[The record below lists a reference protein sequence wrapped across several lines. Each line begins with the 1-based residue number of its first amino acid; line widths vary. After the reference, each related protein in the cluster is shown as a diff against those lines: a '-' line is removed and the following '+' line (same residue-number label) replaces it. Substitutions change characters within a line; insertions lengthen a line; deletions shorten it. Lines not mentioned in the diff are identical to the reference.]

1 MEDCIQKSSY
11 LQLSRYRQVSL
22 LHCLC
27 THYNILLIWVSNFAR
42 LQGDLGIPLPE
53 MIFGNNEVKLS
64 HEDGF
69 EIFFRAKDALELV
82 DKTSESNK
90 HIKVAY
96 AGEWGKKRLEKRQL
110 SGNVYFLDM
119 HVDLLLIDSAQN
131 HEEIKDVI
139 KPYDWTYST
148 AYQGTS
154 ANEFSDSEKCID
166 VDRLKQMEPI
176 LFYDENILFEDELA
190 DNGTA
195 TLTTRLVR
203 VQISMF
209 VCLIKSINLQLQKR
223 VMPSCFFLLL
233 RFFLRVDDVL
243 FRVNDTRIYHQF
255 GTNHIIREYSSKE
268 EHYNAVRSVS
278 TERISTLAYREK
290 LMPSACLA
298 FAKNT

>member
-1 MEDCIQKSSY
+1 MTSTKSMHKLINEGNRREGQTNGIEYSGWKILSKKAPICNAQDIDK
-11 LQLSRYRQVSL
+11 LQ
-22 LHCLC
+22 
-27 THYNILLIWVSNFAR
+27 NE
-42 LQGDLGIPLPE
+42 LGIPLPE
-53 MIFGNNEVKLS
+53 MIFGNNEVRIS

-69 EIFFRAKDALELV
+69 EILFRAKDALELV

-96 AGEWGKKRLEKRQL
+96 ANEWGKK
-110 SGNVYFLDM
+110 
-119 HVDLLLIDSAQN
+119 SAQN

-148 AYQGTS
+148 SYQGSS
-154 ANEFSDSEKCID
+154 AIDFKDTKECID

-195 TLTTRLVR
+195 TLTTRL
-203 VQISMF
+203 
-209 VCLIKSINLQLQKR
+209 R

-268 EHYNAVRSVS
+268 EHYNAVRSCLPKQPNEDISLLTDPNWVAS
-278 TERISTLAYREK
+278 ILPTDKQIRINQLANIK
-290 LMPSACLA
+290 
-298 FAKNT
+298 